1 MLHCPTIA
9 RSGFH
14 VVVRWCAVAALVA
27 VGVVLPTTPAHTQA
41 ADTRAA
47 RTPAVEAPQQAAPV
61 PAKARTWYAGKC
73 RTRKGVTVVV
83 DFQKL
88 GAYKGHSG
96 RTVVRC
102 AKGPT
107 RGRSGLWA
115 LKRARL
121 EPRGTAQYGSAFICR
136 IQGRPAPRERLRIR
150 GSGYQEKCI
159 RTPPKEAFWGY
170 WRAKAGGSWKY
181 SRSGASTTTV
191 IRGGFEGWSFSL
203 RAQGNH
209 PKPGVRPRR
218 PASRIQSS
226 AMLSSTSVPSTRAA
240 TLGAD
245 WLIRELHQGAL
256 PGPGG
261 GTDWG
266 LTLDAVFA
274 LHAAGVGEDGS
285 AAVMDALER
294 DADTFL
300 GPALYDDPEV
310 RIAGSLAKMLT
321 ASVVTGTDPAGFA
334 GYDLRAETLALMQ
347 GPGGDQPG
355 RLSDEGTGV
364 DSSNTFGQ
372 SLAVIGLAR
381 TGGVPDPAVD
391 FLLSEQCRP
400 GWFQVFSGD
409 RAGCS
414 QGDSRP
420 DTDATAVAV
429 QALMAARETGVRRL
443 DRPIIRA
450 LDFLER
456 VQRADGSFG
465 GGASTAG
472 ANTNTTGLAGQAL
485 LAGSRTRAAGQAQR
499 WIESL
504 QLTAAEVADTAVV
517 GEHGAIA
524 YDVAGRRTGL
534 RQGITSAARDQWRRA
549 TSQAML
555 GLGGPSLVDLGESSS
570 RRDPAVSPGVEPS
583 ALALP
588 GDEPS
593 TSPLWLLLGL
603 GGAVVLGAGVL
614 VGRTR
619 GAHR

>member
-1 MLHCPTIA
+1 MLHCPGTA
-9 RSGFH
+9 LSGYH
-14 VVVRWCAVAALVA
+14 LLAGWCAVAALLA
-27 VGVVLPTTPAHTQA
+27 VGVALPSAPAHSDA
-41 ADTRAA
+41 AQD
-47 RTPAVEAPQQAAPV
+47 PQPSLGQAAPV
-61 PAKARTWYAGKC
+61 PPAKARTWYAGKC

-107 RGRSGLWA
+107 RGKSGLWA

-121 EPRGTAQYGSAFICR
+121 EPRGTAQYGGAFICR
-136 IQGRPAPRERLRIR
+136 IKGRPAPKERLRIN
-150 GSGYQEKCI
+150 GSGYREKCI

-170 WRAKAGGSWKY
+170 WRAKAGGSWRY

-209 PKPGVRPRR
+209 PRPGVRPRR
-218 PASRIQSS
+218 PAARIQSS
-226 AMLSSTSVPSTRAA
+226 AMLPSRSAPSTRAA

-245 WLIRELHQGAL
+245 WLVRELHQHAL

-274 LHAAGVGEDGS
+274 LHAVGVGEQSS
-285 AAVMDALER
+285 AAIMRTLEQE
-294 DADTFL
+294 ADSFL
-300 GPALYDDPEV
+300 GPALYDDPDV
-310 RIAGSLAKMLT
+310 RIAGSVAKMLT
-321 ASVVTGTDPAGFA
+321 ASAVTGADPASFA
-334 GYDLRAETLALMQ
+334 GYDLRAETLALIQ
-347 GPGGDQPG
+347 GPDGDQPG
-355 RLSDEGTGV
+355 RLSDEGTGL
-364 DSSNTFGQ
+364 DSSNSFGQ

-381 TGGVPDPAVD
+381 TGGVPEPAVD
-391 FLLSEQCRP
+391 FLLTEQCRP
-400 GWFQVFSGD
+400 GWFRVFNGD
-409 RAGCS
+409 GSACG
-414 QGDSRP
+414 QGSSRP

-429 QALMAARETGVRRL
+429 QALMAARESGVRGL
-443 DRPIIRA
+443 DPPITRA

-465 GGASTAG
+465 GGASTPG
-472 ANTNTTGLAGQAL
+472 ANTNTTGLASQAL
-485 LAGSRTRAAGQAQR
+485 LAGGHTQAARQARR
-499 WIESL
+499 WIVSM
-504 QLTAAEVADTAVV
+504 QLTPAEVADTAVA

-524 YDVAGRRTGL
+524 YDAAGRSKGV
-534 RQGITSAARDQWRRA
+534 RQGITPAARDQWRRA
-549 TSQAML
+549 TSQALL
-555 GLGGPSLVDLGESSS
+555 GLGGPSFVELGDSSLQ
-570 RRDPAVSPGVEPS
+570 REPAAAPGVEPA

-588 GDEPS
+588 ADDS
-593 TSPLWLLLGL
+593 SSSPLWLVLSL
-603 GGAVVLGAGVL
+603 GGAAVLGAGAL
-614 VGRTR
+614 LIRAR